1 MRIKD
6 KEEASHEIKS
16 AKIIKIRTWLH
27 TNHQQM
33 CSTKVLY
40 GKSFPCCHLNTA
52 CYCNNAM
59 EDSGSLEQLV
69 MKSDICWSLAEYIK
83 V

>member
-16 AKIIKIRTWLH
+16 VKIIKIRTWLH

-40 GKSFPCCHLNTA
+40 GKSFRAAT
-52 CYCNNAM
+52 
-59 EDSGSLEQLV
+59 
-69 MKSDICWSLAEYIK
+69 
-83 V
+83 